1 MSSALIVAHG
11 QPSDPGPAA
20 AALEDLA
27 ARVAAHLP
35 GWDLGAATLAEPG
48 ALARAA
54 QGRAPGLIYPLF
66 MAGGWFTRSAIPARL
81 AEAGVTGWQVLEPF
95 GCDPALHDLA
105 LTIVAEQ
112 GGGEVLLAAHGSF
125 KSPVPA
131 AIATALARR
140 IALATGVRAES
151 AFIDQAPQL
160 AQVRG
165 WGAAAI
171 CLPFFA
177 MAGAHV
183 EEDLPAALA
192 EAGFPGRLLPPL
204 GHDPRVPAL
213 IAASLRRPRPLC
225 AACRFAPD

>member
-1 MSSALIVAHG
+1 MKAASARTPVA
-11 QPSDPGPAA
+11 SAIRRA
-20 AALEDLA
+20 S
-27 ARVAAHLP
+27 VAA
-35 GWDLGAATLAEPG
+35 
-48 ALARAA
+48 
-54 QGRAPGLIYPLF
+54 
-66 MAGGWFTRSAIPARL
+66 
-81 AEAGVTGWQVLEPF
+81 
-95 GCDPALHDLA
+95 
-105 LTIVAEQ
+105 
-112 GGGEVLLAAHGSF
+112 
-125 KSPVPA
+125 
-131 AIATALARR
+131 
-140 IALATGVRAES
+140 IALATGVRAEA
-151 AFIDQAPQL
+151 AFIDQAPRL

-225 AACRFAPD
+225 AVCRFAPD